1 MKSVL
6 TLECGKEALVATVFI
21 MARKKNTGKNGE
33 VQLLFCLQGGPA
45 PLITHL
51 DHRSPFQHAFLAA
64 ALTPQH
70 LSSLQGPPEA
80 TCGHLSQAPPSSA
93 PSIPG
98 LRLPQGKSSNSS
110 LTPKALHDLWGR
122 GPPYP
127 SLLPLTCCSFCS
139 RYTGLLTLLQH
150 ARPGPAPGPLHV
162 LCPLLDCSS
171 PWCSHT
177 CFPSFSGSL
186 LTCFSVWP
194 WLPYFK
200 P

>member
-21 MARKKNTGKNGE
+21 MARKKNIGKNGE

-127 SLLPLTCCSFCS
+127 SLLPLT
-139 RYTGLLTLLQH
+139 LLLILLQVH
-150 ARPGPAPGPLHV
+150 RPPHSSPTCQARSCPRPFACAVPAPGLLFPLV
-162 LCPLLDCSS
+162 
-171 PWCSHT
+171 
-177 CFPSFSGSL
+177 
-186 LTCFSVWP
+186 
-194 WLPYFK
+194 LPYLLPFLLWVSAHMLLCMALAALF
-200 P
+200 